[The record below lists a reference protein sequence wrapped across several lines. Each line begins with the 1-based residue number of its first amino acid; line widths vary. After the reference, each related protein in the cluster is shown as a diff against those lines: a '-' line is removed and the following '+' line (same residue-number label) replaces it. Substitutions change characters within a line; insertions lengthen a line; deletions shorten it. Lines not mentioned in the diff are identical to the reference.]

1 MSERKRKIPTTPT
14 KPIAF
19 SSSMFKTSDDEAPST
34 PTKSVASGIN
44 VFKTPTKHI
53 ASGINMFSTPTKHIA
68 SGDDEVFST
77 PTKNIASGDDE
88 VFSTPTNETGSIP
101 KTSDIVINIGHILDL
116 YRDRNTVEDGE
127 QIPSPQQEKIKYV
140 SYQEFEQ
147 RPINPE
153 ILPDNSS
160 PFKWP
165 KGFKE
170 YYTQIFTKE
179 MMDVLSQNTA
189 APIVDPIATP
199 RLTRRG
205 RGLFRKEQTK
215 ASSD

>member
-53 ASGINMFSTPTKHIA
+53 ASGINMFSTPTKH
-68 SGDDEVFST
+68 
-77 PTKNIASGDDE
+77 IASGDDE